1 MSKASKQ
8 AVLNSSVEM
17 IREYYEKEHK
27 HNKDRIKYGIIAM
40 LIIPIVFL
48 ILLFVVNSSKVI
60 FLVMWIASLFIISGY
75 LIAIEYKD
83 YNMSENLKDIIGNEN
98 KDTLIDT
105 TKVITDIA
113 KNYVSPVESIK
124 SAILEDEHEGTNC
137 AGSNDSNQDNDAET
151 IESDNINSNYIDND
165 VKSNNYND
173 TIPINNINNG
183 SSYNTDNK
191 TDSVAVNNSNNM
203 CNDSINHN
211 TPAGNTLPANCQNI
225 VIDNKLSNNT
235 ITISIDNI
243 TNAVNITINPNKE
256 AVK

>member
-124 SAILEDEHEGTNC
+124 SAILEDEHEGTNG

-173 TIPINNINNG
+173 TIP
-183 SSYNTDNK
+183 
-191 TDSVAVNNSNNM
+191 VNNSNNM